1 MGRFESTN
9 ILWPPAGWSQFAA
22 VQSSEGQ
29 AVAKDIAKARIY
41 GLHYRID
48 SVPLFKNDTK
58 IFKHDVQIDGW
69 EYSILNESLEYPVLN
84 FSLMDRFDLSL
95 PRECFVTDIHSFTS
109 FIPHTRRSANRAV
122 SAALFFIRQ
131 IASGNVP
138 DVNRVLR
145 IYKLH
150 PAQAFLYR
158 NDHRLEPDLKNA
170 FAENGRSVSGDW
182 QI

>member
-1 MGRFESTN
+1 MGRFESSN
-9 ILWPPAGWSQFAA
+9 IPWPPAGWNQFGAI
-22 VQSSEGQ
+22 QSSTGQ

-48 SVPLFKNDTK
+48 SVPLFRNDTK
-58 IFKHDVQIDGW
+58 LLRHDIRIEGW

-84 FSLMDRFDLSL
+84 FALLDRFDPAL
-95 PRECFVTDIHSFTS
+95 PRECFVTDIFSYS
-109 FIPHTRRSANRAV
+109 SLIPHTRRSASRAV
-122 SAALFFIRQ
+122 GAALFLIRQ
-131 IASGNVP
+131 VASGNVP

-158 NDHRLEPDLKNA
+158 SARRPERDLKDA
-170 FAENGRSVSGDW
+170 FESGRAAQSDR
-182 QI
+182 QA